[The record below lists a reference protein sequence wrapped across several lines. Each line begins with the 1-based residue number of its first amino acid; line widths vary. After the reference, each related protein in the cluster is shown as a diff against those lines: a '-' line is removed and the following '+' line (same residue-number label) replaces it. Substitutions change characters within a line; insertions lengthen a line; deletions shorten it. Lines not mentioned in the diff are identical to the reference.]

1 LGSELNEKS
10 VISFV
15 ELVHS
20 SEETL
25 VKKDKKLTGK
35 SSKAIAKMRQLGL
48 QVEEQTGVS
57 MGFIGGIPPRKK

>member
-1 LGSELNEKS
+1 
-10 VISFV
+10 V

-25 VKKDKKLTGK
+25 VKKQKKLTGK
-35 SSKAIAKMRQLGL
+35 SSKVIAKMRQLGL

>member
-35 SSKAIAKMRQLGL
+35 SSKAIAKMRRAGL
-48 QVEEQTGVS
+48 DVQELTGVS